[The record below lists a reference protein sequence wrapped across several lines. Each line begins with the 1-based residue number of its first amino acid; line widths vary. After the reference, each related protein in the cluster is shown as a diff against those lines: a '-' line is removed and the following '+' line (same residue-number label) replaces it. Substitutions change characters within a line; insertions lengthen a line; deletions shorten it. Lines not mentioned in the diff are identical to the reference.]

1 MKSELNIKISITEI
15 TDTLVNQINSI
26 SSISMDTI
34 QQIRNS
40 YFNISRKH

>member
-15 TDTLVNQINSI
+15 TDTLLNQINSI